1 MIKNFQFTIKT
12 LLLLGFLFGATER
25 TFTFMSDRLLIAT
38 ELGQLVL
45 VSLCIVGL
53 LFLYIED

>member
-25 TFTFMSDRLLIAT
+25 TFTFMSDKLLIAT

-53 LFLYIED
+53 LFLYIE

>member
-53 LFLYIED
+53 LFLYIE